1 MRASAGCEAPIGSG
15 PQGPGVYP
23 PRRSDQDGT
32 SSCARPSPVRK
43 PPGMETVGARLGVLG
58 GTFDP
63 IHRGHLAMARAARAA
78 HGLPLVLLVPAAT
91 PPHKRGD
98 LTAVEHRLAMARIA
112 ATGEKGIEVSD
123 IEVRRGGI
131 SYTVDTLAELA
142 GDRPRVEL
150 FFVIGEDTIP
160 ELPYWK
166 DAARILALARVVAV
180 NRPGHHRSFEAALF

>member
-1 MRASAGCEAPIGSG
+1 
-15 PQGPGVYP
+15 
-23 PRRSDQDGT
+23 
-32 SSCARPSPVRK
+32 
-43 PPGMETVGARLGVLG
+43 
-58 GTFDP
+58 
-63 IHRGHLAMARAARAA
+63 
-78 HGLPLVLLVPAAT
+78 
-91 PPHKRGD
+91 
-98 LTAVEHRLAMARIA
+98 MARIA

-180 NRPGHHRSFEAALF
+180 NRPGHHRSFEAALFPGVPASTLARCEGDRVTMEPAPIASRDVRRAIAAGEPFDHWLPAGVGEYIRRHRLYGYPGTGTGTGPGAATTSEGQGGNQ